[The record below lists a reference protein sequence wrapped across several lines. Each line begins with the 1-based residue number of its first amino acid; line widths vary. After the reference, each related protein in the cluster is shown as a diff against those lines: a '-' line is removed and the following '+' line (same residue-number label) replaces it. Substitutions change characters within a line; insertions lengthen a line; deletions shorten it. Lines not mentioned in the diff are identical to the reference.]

1 MTVSASFDFSKISA
15 KLDEIVVAAKEGTRT
30 AAQAGAQV
38 FYDEMRARVPV
49 SDNAHFF
56 YGRNSRKTGVRYYFE
71 PGNLKNS
78 IYQYRLRYYDDGGK
92 TTYVISWNKL
102 KAPYG
107 HMVEFGTSRAPA
119 HPFLRPT
126 YDAAQGTAVKTV
138 KEVMAQQIKKV
149 IR

>member
-1 MTVSASFDFSKISA
+1 MISASFDFSKINA
-15 KLDEIVVAAKEGTRT
+15 RLDKITVAARESTRA

-49 SDNAHFF
+49 SDHAHFF
-56 YGRNSRKTGVRYYFE
+56 YGRSSRKTGVRYYFE
-71 PGNLKNS
+71 PGNLRDS

-92 TTYVISWNKL
+92 TTYAIAWNQR

-126 YDAAQGTAVKTV
+126 YDAVRGTAVEAV
-138 KEVMAQQIKKV
+138 KQVMAAELKKV
-149 IR
+149 LPT